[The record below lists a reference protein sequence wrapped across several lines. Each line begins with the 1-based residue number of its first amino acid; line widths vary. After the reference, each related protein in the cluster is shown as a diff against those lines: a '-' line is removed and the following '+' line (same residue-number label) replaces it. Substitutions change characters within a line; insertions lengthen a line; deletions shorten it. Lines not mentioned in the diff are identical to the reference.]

1 MIREK
6 LSSVQVK
13 IGESESR
20 TLNRSEGMYILYRNG
35 AQLNQL
41 LFIELLSIVFDI
53 MTEPEG
59 HIYKPSDVNRGIA
72 VRGQVMY

>member
-20 TLNRSEGMYILYRNG
+20 TLNRAEGMYLLYRNW
-35 AQLNQL
+35 AHLNQL
-41 LFIELLSIVFDI
+41 LYIELLKIVFDV
-53 MTEPEG
+53 MAESEG
-59 HIYKPSDVNRGIA
+59 HVYKPSDVNRGIA